1 MGTNDEVEVVPTE
14 ELPHDVATK
23 GEGDATVVLAPTGDG
38 RVGIGPEDVAQQAGV
53 GNVAG
58 TGDVGNLLHLAEL
71 GAEAAVHA
79 DDLVVDDGAAGEAV
93 EGVAEGLPKLDG
105 EAAAALVVEAVDA
118 VDAGALVVAA
128 EDKEVLR
135 ILDLVGEEEAHD
147 LEGLLATVDVV
158 AEEQVIGLGGESTV
172 LKQTEEVCV
181 LSMDV
186 TANFDG
192 STELEEHGLTE
203 QNLPT
208 LVAQGRGILDFLFR
222 ADRRVSMMPSIQD
235 SSGAPELA
243 FWPDVWRII
252 FILACM
258 YFCCPKIIKSNQM
271 QCNQDIHGLFIC
283 HSSSKYRYHV
293 AKRCE
298 SMLCCVKRWRV
309 AGDCCPS
316 KTTSAWG

>member
-1 MGTNDEVEVVPTE
+1 MGTNDEVEVVPAE

-23 GEGDATVVLAPTGDG
+23 GEGNAAVVLAPPGDR

-93 EGVAEGLPKLDG
+93 EGVAEGLPKLDR

-128 EDKEVLR
+128 EDKEVLG
-135 ILDLVGEEEAHD
+135 ILDFVGKEEAHD

-158 AEEQVIGLGGESTV
+158 AEEEVVGLGGEAAV
-172 LKQTEEVCV
+172 LKQTEEVGV

-192 STELEEHGLTE
+192 SAELEEHGLTE
-203 QNLPT
+203 QHLPT
-208 LVAQGRGILDFLFR
+208 LVAQGRGILDGDLDGR
-222 ADRRVSMMPSIQD
+222 ARLLVSGRQERIDDAIDPGFIRGTRV
-235 SSGAPELA
+235 G
-243 FWPDVWRII
+243 
-252 FILACM
+252 ILARRLADHIHIGV
-258 YFCCPKIIKSNQM
+258 YVFFVVPK
-271 QCNQDIHGLFIC
+271 
-283 HSSSKYRYHV
+283 
-293 AKRCE
+293 
-298 SMLCCVKRWRV
+298 
-309 AGDCCPS
+309 
-316 KTTSAWG
+316 